1 MTTESIMIAFFGS
14 LGTIFTG
21 LIVWGIKALVGATIK
36 NTQELAVLNSKL
48 TTLVDKTDSIGK
60 IKEDLNHLH
69 AWRKQQ
75 ENKT

>member
-1 MTTESIMIAFFGS
+1 MTLESTLIAIFGS

-21 LIVWGIKALVGATIK
+21 LIVWGIKALVGATFE
-36 NTQELAVLNSKL
+36 NTKQLAVLSNKL
-48 TTLVDKTDSIGK
+48 ETLVDKTDSIGK

-75 ENKT
+75 ENR